1 MSKPITKEDI
11 EKMLTVDEDIC
22 PKKYISEVQ
31 LIEMVREE
39 RRKQKKREQLIKAG
53 YVPTSKEMI

>member
-1 MSKPITKEDI
+1 MIEPITKEDI
-11 EKMLTVDEDIC
+11 EKMLTVDENIR
-22 PKKYISEVQ
+22 PKKYISEAE

-53 YVPTSKEMI
+53 YVPTSSAR